1 MKTLP
6 SGRSLRR
13 PARARAGGRPSR
25 GFGLI
30 DALIALTIL
39 AFGMLALTRFQTR
52 LVGQASEAQ
61 ERMTAVLQA
70 DELLSTVLVDTLNRD
85 CYTIPPAGICGS
97 AAAASVAEAWVTQ
110 VESVLPGTVT
120 TENLL
125 VGDRMT
131 LTITWTGKESQETRT
146 HRVITDVANPP

>member
-1 MKTLP
+1 M
-6 SGRSLRR
+6 RR
-13 PARARAGGRPSR
+13 PHSLLKSPVGLAAPGGRASR

-30 DALIALTIL
+30 DGLIALAIL

-52 LVGQASEAQ
+52 LVAQASEAQ
-61 ERMTAVLQA
+61 ERLTAVVQG

-85 CYTIPPAGICGS
+85 CYTIPAVGVCGS
-97 AAAASVAEAWVTQ
+97 AAAASAVEVWVAKVAATM
-110 VESVLPGTVT
+110 PGTVT

-125 VGDRMT
+125 AGDLMT
-131 LTITWTGKESQETRT
+131 LTITWTGKDSQDTRT

>member
-13 PARARAGGRPSR
+13 PARARAGGRASR

>member
-1 MKTLP
+1 M
-6 SGRSLRR
+6 RR
-13 PARARAGGRPSR
+13 PHQLLLRPAWARPRGHTSR

-30 DALIALTIL
+30 DALIAMAIL

-52 LVGQASEAQ
+52 LVAQSSEAQ

-85 CYTIPPAGICGS
+85 CYTIPPAGVCGS

-110 VESVLPGTVT
+110 VESLLPGTVT

-125 VGDRMT
+125 VDDRMT

-146 HRVITDVANPP
+146 HTVITDVANPP